1 MADDFIV
8 RLSRAHGQLV
18 RCLSS
23 SIENKQ
29 LDCAANLHPIAQD
42 FAAILTEMIN
52 RQNEILTRRGKMKL
66 VKNVATRVGLTTP
79 GRITIVVERPV
90 QEKW

>member
-8 RLSRAHGQLV
+8 RLSRAQCQLV

-29 LDCAANLHPIAQD
+29 LDCAVSLLPIAQD
-42 FAAILTEMIN
+42 FAAILTDMIN
-52 RQNEILTRRGKMKL
+52 RQDEILTRRGKMKL
-66 VKNVATRVGLTTP
+66 VKNGACGGAVTGGLWKKDAKDI
-79 GRITIVVERPV
+79 RS
-90 QEKW
+90 